1 MSIVEL
7 VPFREPCVEASKMR
21 SDGKFHRWCTKHHH
35 WLNDA
40 PAQRT
45 VADELLAGIQR
56 AEHLR
61 ARCTCGS
68 GLADGLCANCWPQ

>member
-1 MSIVEL
+1 
-7 VPFREPCVEASKMR
+7 
-21 SDGKFHRWCTKHHH
+21 
-35 WLNDA
+35 
-40 PAQRT
+40 